1 MVDAFIKHITYYLP
15 SNTVSNLDLEKEFPE
30 WESKKIF
37 NKLGIEKRHI
47 ASEHETSTD
56 LAISSARKLFHQ
68 YKIDPNEIDFIL
80 FCTQS
85 PDYFLPTSACVIQNS
100 LKIPSSSGALDFNM
114 GCSGY
119 IYGLSLAKALIVSG
133 IAKNVLLLTAETY
146 SKYIHKG
153 DKGNRAI
160 FGDASS
166 ATLISTKGFAKI
178 EDFVLG
184 TDGSGSNN
192 LIVKNGA
199 ARSNFSYT
207 DGDLTTDNN
216 LHMNGPA
223 IFNFT
228 IDIIPQLITNTLLKN
243 NLLENDISKYILHQ
257 ANSFIL
263 KHLREKIGIREDKF
277 PINLSKTGNTVSSTI
292 PILLCDLFESET
304 NIKNQKWLL
313 SGFGVGYS
321 WGGTIL
327 NFI

>member
-15 SNTVSNLDLEKEFPE
+15 SNTLSNLDLEKEFPE
-30 WESKKIF
+30 WQSEKIF
-37 NKLGIEKRHI
+37 NKLGIERRHI
-47 ASEHETSTD
+47 ALDHETSTD
-56 LAISSARKLFHQ
+56 LAISAARKLFHQ

-85 PDYFLPTSACVIQNS
+85 PDYFLPTSACLIQNS
-100 LKIPSSSGALDFNM
+100 LKIPSSTGALDFNM

-133 IAKNVLLLTAETY
+133 TAKNVLLLTAETY
-146 SKYIHKG
+146 SKYIHKN
-153 DKGNRAI
+153 DKSNRAI
-160 FGDASS
+160 FGDAAS
-166 ATLISTKGFAKI
+166 ATLISTTGLAKI

-199 ARSNFSYT
+199 ARSNFSHT
-207 DGDLTTDNN
+207 NGDLTVDNN
-216 LHMNGPA
+216 LYMNGPA

-228 IDIIPQLITNTLLKN
+228 IDIIPKLIANTLVKN

-263 KHLREKIGIREDKF
+263 KYLREKIGIHEDKF
-277 PINLSKTGNTVSSTI
+277 PINLNKTGNTVSSTI
-292 PILLCDLFESET
+292 PILLCDLFESESS
-304 NIKNQKWLL
+304 IKNQKWLL

-321 WGGTIL
+321 WGGTVL